1 MRGEEQGHEVMQT
14 VEARLCVLRLLHIS
28 TGCHHCCALMFMPCL
43 AMPAPLQFVRL
54 EAMEGVVAYHSG
66 DPVAAEA
73 ALRAAEQKLARL
85 KVGGGEGRGEGT
97 RCRHSRFLT

>member
-1 MRGEEQGHEVMQT
+1 MGGEEQGLEVIQT
-14 VEARLCVLRLLHIS
+14 VEARLRLLRLLHIY
-28 TGCHHCCALMFMPCL
+28 TGCHHRCALMFMTCL

-73 ALRAAEQKLARL
+73 ALRAAEQKLAKL
-85 KVGGGEGRGEGT
+85 KVGGGEARD
-97 RCRHSRFLT
+97 